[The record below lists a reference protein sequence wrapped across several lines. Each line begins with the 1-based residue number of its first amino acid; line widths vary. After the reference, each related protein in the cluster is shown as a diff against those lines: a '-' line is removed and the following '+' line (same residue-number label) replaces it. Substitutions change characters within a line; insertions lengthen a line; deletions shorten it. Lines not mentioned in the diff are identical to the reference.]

1 MLYSRKAVLG
11 SNPNP
16 SARSA
21 ANALPPTKQQ
31 IRV

>member
-16 SARSA
+16 SANVMSHDIVR
-21 ANALPPTKQQ
+21 NLFFC
-31 IRV
+31 